1 MKIKIFQL
9 HAILLIVCMVSFLGF
24 STTVLADA
32 HETEEETAEE
42 ERGVSGWF
50 QVDVDSLGTY
60 FLIGASHPLGNVSL
74 DSKIYVNST
83 YVDNPEEEKEKNK
96 FVGEFAMGLS
106 VPAVYN
112 DNLSLFLLPMLGVG
126 FNYANADGPY
136 TLNPQFFAFLS
147 ADKIFLFSWTY
158 STIATVFDDE
168 RKNDLYT
175 RNFVTYSLND
185 TIAIGPQIE
194 TYMTLGDEG
203 ELFNLN
209 VGGRMNIGY
218 GENNTLGIYVG
229 YETKKGDEE
238 TGLTG
243 RLNFTRLW

>member
-9 HAILLIVCMVSFLGF
+9 HAILLIVCMVSFIGF
-24 STTVLADA
+24 STTVFADA
-32 HETEEETAEE
+32 HETEEETVEE

-60 FLIGASHPLGNVSL
+60 FLIGASHPLGNVSF
-74 DSKIYVNST
+74 DSKIYANGT
-83 YVDNPEEEKEKNK
+83 A
-96 FVGEFAMGLS
+96 GEFAMGLS
-106 VPAVYN
+106 VPAVYS
-112 DNLSLFLLPMLGVG
+112 DDLSLFLLPMLGVG
-126 FNYANADGPY
+126 FNYKGADGPD

-147 ADKIFLFSWTY
+147 ADKIYLFSWTY
-158 STIATVFDDE
+158 STIASVFDDE
-168 RKNDLYT
+168 RTDSLYT

-194 TYMTLGDEG
+194 TFMTLGDEG

-243 RLNFTRLW
+243 RLNFTRFW